1 MNLGVGRLTPIF
13 SRKDADMANLGGLN
27 LGGPDK
33 NPATP
38 PSGPAETAKPAE
50 TPAEGDAPEVTAGK
64 AKDESAN
71 AEATDKQKD
80 AGGVAEAPKTN
91 SEISDAVAEADATL
105 REDVA
110 ARWTSHPIQ
119 RYTVGD
125 YHFVDGLLV
134 LRTQEEADAFQAVY
148 DGLPIYEQTR
158 IQKIDVSAAEAM
170 VRERLAAGGGATKGI
185 DSSTGDRAP
194 NKQVGTGSLIGE

>member
-1 MNLGVGRLTPIF
+1 
-13 SRKDADMANLGGLN
+13 MAQLGGLN

-50 TPAEGDAPEVTAGK
+50 TPAEGDAPEVAA
-64 AKDESAN
+64 AKAN
-71 AEATDKQKD
+71 AEAKQQTDSD
-80 AGGVAEAPKTN
+80 GIA
-91 SEISDAVAEADATL
+91 DAVAEADASL

-119 RYTVGD
+119 RYSVGD
-125 YHFVDGLLV
+125 YHFENGLLV
-134 LRTQEEADAFQAVY
+134 LRTQGEAEAFQAMY
-148 DGLPIYEQTR
+148 DELPIYEQTR
-158 IQKIDVSAAEAM
+158 IHKIDVSAAEAM
-170 VRERLAAGGGATKGI
+170 VRERLATGGGATKGI

-194 NKQVGTGSLIGE
+194 NKQVGTGSLTGE

>member
-1 MNLGVGRLTPIF
+1 
-13 SRKDADMANLGGLN
+13 MAQLGGLN

-50 TPAEGDAPEVTAGK
+50 TPAAGDAPEVAAAK

-71 AEATDKQKD
+71 AEAKVEPTDKQKD
-80 AGGVAEAPKTN
+80 ADGVVEAPKTDG
-91 SEISDAVAEADATL
+91 EIADAVADADASL

-119 RYTVGD
+119 RYSVGD
-125 YHFVDGLLV
+125 YHFVNGLLV
-134 LRTQEEADAFQAVY
+134 LRTQEEADAFQTMY
-148 DGLPIYEQTR
+148 DELPIYEQTR

-170 VRERLAAGGGATKGI
+170 VRERIAAGGGATKGI

-194 NKQVGTGSLIGE
+194 NKQVGTGSLTGE

>member
-1 MNLGVGRLTPIF
+1 
-13 SRKDADMANLGGLN
+13 MAQLGGLN

-50 TPAEGDAPEVTAGK
+50 TPVEGDAPEVAAGK

-71 AEATDKQKD
+71 AEAKVEPTDKQKD
-80 AGGVAEAPKTN
+80 ADGVVEAPKTDG
-91 SEISDAVAEADATL
+91 EIADAVADADASL

-119 RYTVGD
+119 RYSVGD
-125 YHFVDGLLV
+125 YHFVNGLLV
-134 LRTQEEADAFQAVY
+134 LRTQEEADKFQEMY
-148 DGLPIYEQTR
+148 DSLPIYEQTR

-170 VRERLAAGGGATKGI
+170 VRERLATGGGATKGI

-194 NKQVGTGSLIGE
+194 NKQVGTGSLTGE